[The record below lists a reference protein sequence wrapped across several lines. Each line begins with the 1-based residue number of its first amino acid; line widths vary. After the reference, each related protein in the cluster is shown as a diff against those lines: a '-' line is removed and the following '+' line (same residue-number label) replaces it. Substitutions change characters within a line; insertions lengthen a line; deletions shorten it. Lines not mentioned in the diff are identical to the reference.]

1 MIAPCYPESVANKVF
16 CSVGGVRFIK
26 WAQDLVSF
34 VKGNNP
40 SNLYM
45 DKRYNTFKDFLASVC
60 FLHCHQHGMAPQA
73 VGQVGGL
80 KKSAMKSWTLRG
92 KRAFFKIKNKQVGYR
107 MNPSCEVFAYLV
119 LRGKMRLN
127 PQFANLSSSRMSA
140 IGPGITSI
148 EEVLEFPVK
157 RMSKGAKIHS
167 SSTHKGLTWSW
178 SSHIKRLIVCL
189 LIWYGSIYSTGRM
202 FVCLFRSR
210 YRYTQFTVVIIISW

>member
-1 MIAPCYPESVANKVF
+1 MIAPCYPESVANELL
-16 CSVGGVRFIK
+16 STVGGVRFIK
-26 WAQDLVSF
+26 WAQDPLVSF
-34 VKGNNP
+34 VKRDTP
-40 SNLYM
+40 SILPCE
-45 DKRYNTFKDFLASVC
+45 DKRYNAFKDVLAPIS
-60 FLHCHQHGMAPQA
+60 FFHHCQPGMAPQA

-127 PQFANLSSSRMSA
+127 PQFANLSSSRMGA

-157 RMSKGAKIHS
+157 RMSKGAKIYS
-167 SSTHKGLTWSW
+167 SSTQGGAYIELEQ
-178 SSHIKRLIVCL
+178 SSSEFIC
-189 LIWYGSIYSTGRM
+189 
-202 FVCLFRSR
+202 
-210 YRYTQFTVVIIISW
+210 

>member
-73 VGQVGGL
+73 VGYVGGPNQPL
-80 KKSAMKSWTLRG
+80 KSLTLRG
-92 KRAFFKIKNKQVGYR
+92 KAFFTTKDK
-107 MNPSCEVFAYLV
+107 ELV
-119 LRGKMRLN
+119 IDCI
-127 PQFANLSSSRMSA
+127 A
-140 IGPGITSI
+140 SI
-148 EEVLEFPVK
+148 L
-157 RMSKGAKIHS
+157 
-167 SSTHKGLTWSW
+167 
-178 SSHIKRLIVCL
+178 
-189 LIWYGSIYSTGRM
+189 
-202 FVCLFRSR
+202 
-210 YRYTQFTVVIIISW
+210 